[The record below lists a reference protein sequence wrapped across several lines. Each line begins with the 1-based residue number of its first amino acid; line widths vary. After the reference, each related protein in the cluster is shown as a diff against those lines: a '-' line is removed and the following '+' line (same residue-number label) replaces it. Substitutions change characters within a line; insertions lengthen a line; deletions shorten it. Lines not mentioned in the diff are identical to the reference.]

1 MIRCYRILTNSK
13 YRLIV
18 NFLIPIGIGILALI
32 GEHFLGMLMGIF
44 GFVIIACAETV
55 GDYFGFGGICKKGAL
70 GMELLKTAHDGTKYL
85 GKAILMDILVRP
97 FRIAIYVF
105 IAGIPYMQKGGSIN
119 VIVLAILILAC
130 LSVVSLN
137 VLRYSDVLQINY
149 FVAMVFSML
158 ATVGLVL
165 AHEFVSKPIVLLI
178 VLAVVL
184 SVALALTYYHTEMRI
199 ETSFRDE

>member
-32 GEHFLGMLMGIF
+32 GEHFLGRLMVL
-44 GFVIIACAETV
+44 FVLLIIACAETV

-70 GMELLKTAHDGTKYL
+70 GMELLKTAHDGTQYL

-137 VLRYSDVLQINY
+137 VLRYSEVLQINY

-165 AHEFVSKPIVLLI
+165 AHEFVSKPIVLFI

-184 SVALALTYYHTEMRI
+184 SVAIALT
-199 ETSFRDE
+199 